1 MNERYPQSSNRVL
14 DLQKR
19 YLLPDECIFKLKKLL
34 EHLQAD
40 RYASTSVKKGE
51 LAVDTHVADSLA
63 ALKVDELRNAS
74 TVIDIGSGAGFPGLP
89 LAIAIPEARF
99 ELLEA
104 SERKLGFARRF
115 LEALKLE
122 NVELIAERAELWAAS
137 DGACRYQAALTR
149 AVSKL
154 PTVLEY
160 AAPLL
165 VEGGI
170 FIVWKGKRSTEE
182 EIQAVRAAEML
193 GMELERVLS
202 VEPSPG
208 SRNRHLHLYRKVRK
222 TPDRYP
228 RRAGMAKK
236 KPL

>member
-1 MNERYPQSSNRVL
+1 MLN
-14 DLQKR
+14 
-19 YLLPDECIFKLKKLL
+19 KLL
-34 EHLQAD
+34 ENLQAD
-40 RYASTSVKKGE
+40 RYASTSVKIGE
-51 LAVDTHVADSLA
+51 LAVDTHIADSLA
-63 ALKVDELRNAS
+63 ALQVDELRNSS
-74 TVIDIGSGAGFPGLP
+74 TVVDIGSGAGFPGLP
-89 LAIAIPEARF
+89 LAIAVPEARF

-137 DGACRYQAALTR
+137 DGACRYQVALTR

-165 VEGGI
+165 SEGGI

-182 EIQAVRAAEML
+182 ELQAVRAAELL

-202 VEPSPG
+202 VEPYPESK
-208 SRNRHLHLYRKVRK
+208 NRHLHLYRKVRK

-228 RRAGMAKK
+228 RRAGMANKR
-236 KPL
+236 PL